1 MMNLGAFK
9 DCIPPPGIKSN
20 MVCNVIIPA
29 NYPFS
34 FLCPGKQDKRLPISH
49 SVFVQIETKFNQS
62 VLGLFTISPTIFCI
76 NMCDTFLSYR
86 ANRHAH
92 KQTQVKT

>member
-34 FLCPGKQDKRLPISH
+34 FLCPGKQDKRLPIFH
-49 SVFVQIETKFNQS
+49 SVFVQIETILIN
-62 VLGLFTISPTIFCI
+62 LFLAYLPLALQFFALICVIRF
-76 NMCDTFLSYR
+76 
-86 ANRHAH
+86 
-92 KQTQVKT
+92 